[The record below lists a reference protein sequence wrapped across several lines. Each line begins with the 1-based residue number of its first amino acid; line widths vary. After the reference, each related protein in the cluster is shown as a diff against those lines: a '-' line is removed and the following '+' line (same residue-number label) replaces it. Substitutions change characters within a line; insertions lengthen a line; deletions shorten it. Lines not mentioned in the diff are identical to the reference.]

1 MNWIVS
7 KSSIHGIGVFSKIAL
22 TPNQYIDV
30 AIDNNKQVTAF
41 GSKINHSWSPTTQ
54 LIYNSVNKTYDVHSI
69 KNIDVGNEITL
80 DYTFTPPFIKGPL
93 PNWN

>member
-1 MNWIVS
+1 MNWIIS

-22 TPNQYIDV
+22 TPNEYIDV
-30 AIDNNKQVTAF
+30 AIDSNKQVTVF
-41 GSKINHSWSPTTQ
+41 GSKINHSWSPTAQ
-54 LIYNSVNKTYDVHSI
+54 LIYNSVDKTYDVHSI
-69 KNIDVGNEITL
+69 KNIDLGNEITL